1 MKMSSRA
8 LLAIWVCRLL
18 RTGSRL
24 LHRGGTALPG
34 KAAQKLCPDLLSRL
48 SDNVTSIAVTGTNG
62 KTTCS
67 RMIEEAFREAG
78 VSYFANRSGANLMS
92 GVITEFVMNADAFGR
107 MKKQTAV
114 IECDEAAARTVFGQL
129 KPSVIVVTNLF
140 RDQLDRYGEITHT
153 LSNIREGIRSVPE
166 AVLCLNADCSLTASL
181 KDDGLPNRIVWYGLD
196 AGAARPQTGALL
208 SDASHCIRCK
218 TEYEY
223 DYHTYAHLG
232 GFRCADTADRT
243 PISPWRES
251 SPWTTAAARSSSAI
265 PPGRTA

>member
-48 SDNVTSIAVTGTNG
+48 SDNVTTVAVTGTNG

-107 MKKQTAV
+107 MKKQ
-114 IECDEAAARTVFGQL
+114 IGR
-129 KPSVIVVTNLF
+129 
-140 RDQLDRYGEITHT
+140 
-153 LSNIREGIRSVPE
+153 
-166 AVLCLNADCSLTASL
+166 
-181 KDDGLPNRIVWYGLD
+181 
-196 AGAARPQTGALL
+196 
-208 SDASHCIRCK
+208 
-218 TEYEY
+218 
-223 DYHTYAHLG
+223 AHV
-232 GFRCADTADRT
+232 
-243 PISPWRES
+243 
-251 SPWTTAAARSSSAI
+251 
-265 PPGRTA
+265 

>member
-48 SDNVTSIAVTGTNG
+48 SDNVTTVAVTGTNG

-140 RDQLDRYGEITHT
+140 RDQLDRYGETDS
-153 LSNIREGIRSVPE
+153 LAERRR
-166 AVLCLNADCSLTASL
+166 AAKQDC
-181 KDDGLPNRIVWYGLD
+181 VV
-196 AGAARPQTGALL
+196 
-208 SDASHCIRCK
+208 
-218 TEYEY
+218 
-223 DYHTYAHLG
+223 
-232 GFRCADTADRT
+232 RT
-243 PISPWRES
+243 
-251 SPWTTAAARSSSAI
+251 
-265 PPGRTA
+265 